1 MMLTKIIMMTI
12 YYHSHSLHSGSDPG
26 EDHDDHDNHDNHIH
40 HPLHT
45 GYVMILGIIMMTM
58 VTMIIMMTMLIEMDD
73 HIHRGLKFDMIFRMI
88 IMKIFITRTTTLLSQ
103 CLLLVLT
110 LYWDGIFYRA
120 DWKCLILTTDE
131 RVGWSLHSTLS
142 TAVSWCWLNCTLYN
156 LE

>member
-58 VTMIIMMTMLIEMDD
+58 LIEMDD
-73 HIHRGLKFDMIFRMI
+73 HIHRGLKFDYDF
-88 IMKIFITRTTTLLSQ
+88 
-103 CLLLVLT
+103 
-110 LYWDGIFYRA
+110 
-120 DWKCLILTTDE
+120 
-131 RVGWSLHSTLS
+131 
-142 TAVSWCWLNCTLYN
+142 
-156 LE
+156 